1 MNQLMQIYKALL
13 KEYSYQGWWPV
24 SGKYNPGDHSF
35 PNTEQQKFE
44 ICIGAILTQNTSWL
58 NVEKALKNLSKA
70 GLLNPVVMSKVKE
83 EVIAKLIVPAGYF
96 NQKAKKIKLFL
107 EFLEKKP
114 ITRDNLLSVW
124 GIGPETAD
132 SILLYAYKK
141 PKFVIDSYT
150 KRIMSRI
157 GLCTK
162 DVSYY
167 ELQHLFE
174 SKLKKDYKLF
184 NEYHALFVEHAKQ
197 YCLNKPICKGCPI
210 HQYCGKIY

>member
-1 MNQLMQIYKALL
+1 MNKLMQIYKALL
-13 KEYSYQGWWPV
+13 KEYDYQGWWPI

-35 PNTEQQKFE
+35 PNTEHQKFE

-58 NVEKALKNLSKA
+58 NVEKALKNLA

-83 EVIAKLIVPAGYF
+83 SVIAKLIVPAGYF

-107 EFLEKKP
+107 EFLEEKKE
-114 ITRDNLLSVW
+114 ITRDNLLEVW

-157 GLCTK
+157 GLCSK
-162 DVSYY
+162 DVSYD
-167 ELQHLFE
+167 ELQNLFE

-184 NEYHALFVEHAKQ
+184 NEYHALLVEHAKQ
-197 YCLNKPICKGCPI
+197 HCMTKPNCMDCCLIQLCQKK
-210 HQYCGKIY
+210 